1 MMKRFFFLLLLCVTL
16 QVNAQQKKGA
26 ILVAQFGTSYDEGR
40 KASLD
45 VLFNVIKN
53 AYPEYEV
60 REAFTSPRIRK
71 ALEKKGIHKDSAE
84 EALLRLKLEGYEN
97 VIVQP
102 TFLMDGVEMS
112 LLREDVNKVSPFF
125 KEIKVGIPI
134 LNSVE
139 DFKAMT
145 AILKE
150 RQTAKNELV
159 MYVGHGNE
167 FSSNAVYSM
176 LGNMLR
182 NDGQTNI
189 FIGTIEGWP
198 DLETS
203 VNQLKGLKAKKV
215 TLIPFLLASG
225 VHAHEDIDG
234 EWRPA
239 IETLGYNVEVHF
251 HGLGENEK
259 VQQLVLKHL
268 NELSN

>member
-1 MMKRFFFLLLLCVTL
+1 MIKRFFFLLLLCVTL

-84 EALLRLKLEGYEN
+84 EALLRLKLEGYES

-102 TFLMDGVEMS
+102 TFLMDGVEMG

-125 KEIKVGIPI
+125 KKIKVGIPI

-167 FSSNAVYSM
+167 LSSNAVYSM

-189 FIGTIEGWP
+189 FVGTIEGWP

-239 IETLGYNVEVHF
+239 IEKLGYNVEVHF

-268 NELSN
+268 NELF